1 MGRLGQMGDMYKLQK
16 QAKAI
21 QKELSKIHIFS
32 EVDGVRVT
40 VNGQQEV
47 IPGGVEFI
55 DESILENPKRL
66 GKALT
71 EAFNKALKKSQQV
84 AAEKMKGVMGDLGGM
99 MGNK

>member
-1 MGRLGQMGDMYKLQK
+1 MGMLGQMGDMYKLQK

-21 QKELSKIHIFS
+21 QKELAKIHIFS

-47 IPGGVEFI
+47 IPGGVEI
-55 DESILENPKRL
+55 LDETILQNPVKL
-66 GKALT
+66 GKALA

-84 AAEKMKGVMGDLGGM
+84 AAEKMKAVMGDLGSM
-99 MGNK
+99 MGK